1 MNYVDDCNAFFDQPS
16 ITDCTDL
23 FHELAR
29 LLMHESVLVLQT
41 NTAETIKIFV
51 ILIQNIEVIRS

>member
-1 MNYVDDCNAFFDQPS
+1 
-16 ITDCTDL
+16 
-23 FHELAR
+23 
-29 LLMHESVLVLQT
+29 MHESVLVLQT